1 MPHNS
6 IKKYFLIVFTRMG
19 LLIWLE
25 AYFKAKTLRHTSRP
39 VAGICIPFW
48 IHLRVPKCPKTAYKH
63 YFLVV
68 SDYFSY
74 KNVPIPLDRGLF
86 SSLDI
91 GTNNLPT
98 CRPQKCIKSYFLVV
112 LDYFT
117 YKNGPIDLIR
127 GLFSNLDVGT
137 NIPPTCGPCVPFWVQ
152 LRVPKWPK
160 TA

>member
-1 MPHNS
+1 
-6 IKKYFLIVFTRMG
+6 
-19 LLIWLE
+19 LIWLE
-25 AYFKAKTLRHTSRP
+25 AYFKAKTIGHTSRP
-39 VAGICIPFW
+39 IAGICVPFW
-48 IHLRVPKCPKTAYKH
+48 IHMRVPKCPKTAYKN

-74 KNVPIPLDRGLF
+74 KNVPIDLDRGFF

-98 CRPQKCIKSYFLVV
+98 CRPLSTILGPFGGAQMRQKCIKSYFLVV
-112 LDYFT
+112 SDYFF

-127 GLFSNLDVGT
+127 GLFSNLDIGRH
-137 NIPPTCGPCVPFWVQ
+137 ILATCGPCVPFWVQ
-152 LRVPKWPK
+152 LGVPKCPK